1 MRSADRRAARSAA
14 RSLAREP
21 NDGAAVLT
29 PEMLGRT
36 FAEAPDPELARIA
49 FSRVGDDATAREA
62 LARPEITEVAARLLG
77 FSSAAGDFL
86 VANPGEV
93 QALADISSRTGAALR
108 AELAG
113 DVGRLGP
120 LAGLRRFR
128 RRAMLRVA
136 ARDLAGAALDE
147 VVAEVSEIADA
158 CIAEAH
164 SLTDHPSLAIIGLG
178 KLGGHEL
185 NYASDVDLL
194 FVHGDTGPDAQEAAE
209 RAVAVFT
216 AMLSDS
222 SAEGIALRVD
232 VALRPGG
239 RAGALSR
246 SLGATLT
253 YYERESATWERQA
266 MIKARPVAG
275 DPEIGAGFLAGI
287 EPFVYPR
294 ELAPAAID
302 DVRRT
307 KVRLEEYIRQRGKEL
322 TEVKR
327 GRGGI
332 RDVEFAVQL
341 LQIVHGR
348 RAVQLRTPNTLAA
361 MHALAS
367 EGYVADADAE
377 ALAGAYRFL
386 RRVEHRLQIVRDL
399 QTHDLP
405 PGRRERT
412 TLARSL
418 GLTDADALAAEYE
431 RTTGLV
437 RSIHERLFYRPLLES
452 FAGPAQLHPSH
463 GTDRAATEELL
474 RGLSFTD
481 PARSYDVV
489 GRLVDPS
496 RRVGKVLANLF
507 PVIAPA
513 LALSPTPDA
522 ALVRLERLADAVGRL
537 PGGEDRAVAD
547 LLANDPIAARRLA
560 HVAAA
565 SSFATDLL
573 VADPSR
579 IRGLSDTLLGG
590 ATDAAGDL
598 ADAVARTAGRELTPR
613 ETGEALSAV
622 AVRVVREAL
631 AAAYADLERGVD
643 ADAGHAD
650 AESGLPLAV
659 IGMGKLGARELNVA
673 SDLDLMF
680 VYEGEGA
687 GAQRRAGRLAEQVLR
702 HIREA
707 GWEPDADL
715 RPEGR
720 NGPLAR
726 SIAGYLEYWQ
736 RYAETWEFQALLR
749 ARAVAGDPGLGRR
762 FELIA
767 ADAAFPHEG
776 ITIDRVADIRRMRE
790 RIERERVKPPE
801 AAKFHFK
808 LGIGSLADVQ
818 FAVELSLM
826 RHGSARPEIRSR
838 RTLEAIDRLA
848 AAKLMTGSAA
858 RDLGEA
864 FVFCTDV
871 KNALEMDRRVHA
883 DAVPPAHD
891 DQTALAR
898 RLGYEEYPRQSFI
911 DDYLRVTRRARRAM
925 ERVFSEETA
934 PA

>member
-1 MRSADRRAARSAA
+1 
-14 RSLAREP
+14 
-21 NDGAAVLT
+21 
-29 PEMLGRT
+29 MLGRT
-36 FAEAPDPELARIA
+36 FADAPDPELARVA
-49 FSRVGDDATAREA
+49 FSRVGDDPVAREA
-62 LARPEITEVAARLLG
+62 LARPEVTEVAARLLG
-77 FSSAAGDFL
+77 FSRAAADVF
-86 VANPGEV
+86 VAHPDEV
-93 QALADISSRTGAALR
+93 ASLADVSPRESGALR

-113 DVGRLGP
+113 DIDRLGSA
-120 LAGLRRFR
+120 AGLRRFR
-128 RRAMLRVA
+128 RRSMLRVA
-136 ARDLAGAALDE
+136 ARDLAGGTLDD
-147 VVAEVSEIADA
+147 VVAEISAIADA
-158 CIAEAH
+158 SIAEA
-164 SLTDHPSLAIIGLG
+164 LALVDGPGLAVIGLG
-178 KLGGHEL
+178 KLGGSEL

-194 FVHGDTGPDAQEAAE
+194 FVHHDPGPVAQAAAE
-209 RAVAVFT
+209 RAVALVT
-216 AMLSDS
+216 AML
-222 SAEGIALRVD
+222 AEPTADGLALRVD

-246 SLGATLT
+246 SLEATLA

-275 DPEIGAGFLAGI
+275 DHELGRGFVDGI
-287 EPFVYPR
+287 TPFVYPP
-294 ELAPAAID
+294 ELAPAAIE

-307 KVRLEEYIRQRGKEL
+307 KVRLEEYIRQRGKEFV
-322 TEVKR
+322 EVKR

-348 RAVQLRTPNTLAA
+348 RDPRLRTPNTLAA
-361 MHALAS
+361 LTALAI
-367 EGYVADADAE
+367 EGYVADADAT
-377 ALAGAYRFL
+377 ALADAYRFL

-405 PGRRERT
+405 PDRHART

-418 GLTDADALAAEYE
+418 DLPDADALAAEYE

-452 FAGPAQLHPSH
+452 FAGPTQLHPGH
-463 GTDRAATEELL
+463 GTDRPSTEELL
-474 RGLSFTD
+474 GGLGFAE
-481 PARSYDVV
+481 PARSYDVL
-489 GRLVDPS
+489 GRLVDPT
-496 RRVGKVLANLF
+496 RRIGKVLAHLF
-507 PVIAPA
+507 PVMAPA

-522 ALVRLERLADAVGRL
+522 ALVRLERIAEAVGEGR
-537 PGGEDRAVAD
+537 DVAD
-547 LLANDPIAARRLA
+547 LLATDPVAARRLA
-560 HVAAA
+560 HVAGT

-579 IRGLSDTLLGG
+579 ILGLSDTLLGG
-590 ATDAAGDL
+590 ETDAAGDL
-598 ADAVARTAGRELTPR
+598 VDAVARTAGRELSPR

-622 AVRVVREAL
+622 AVRVIRAALEA
-631 AAAYADLERGVD
+631 AEPPPDL
-643 ADAGHAD
+643 
-650 AESGLPLAV
+650 PFAV

-673 SDLDLMF
+673 SDLDLVF
-680 VYEGEGA
+680 VYDGEGSD
-687 GAQRRAGRLAEQVLR
+687 AQRSAGQLAERVLR
-702 HIREA
+702 LVREA

-736 RYAETWEFQALLR
+736 RYAETWEFQTLLR
-749 ARAVAGDPGLGRR
+749 ARAIAGDPDLGRR
-762 FELIA
+762 FELNA
-767 ADAAFPHEG
+767 ADAAFPPDG

-808 LGIGSLADVQ
+808 LGVGSLADVQ

-826 RHGSARPEIRSR
+826 RHGGSHPEIRSR

-848 AAKLMTGSAA
+848 AAKLMSGSVA

-871 KNALEMDRRVHA
+871 KNALEMDRRLHA
-883 DAVPPAHD
+883 EAVPPNPAE
-891 DQTALAR
+891 QTALAR

-925 ERVFSEETA
+925 ERVFSEEIS
-934 PA
+934 

>member
-1 MRSADRRAARSAA
+1 
-14 RSLAREP
+14 
-21 NDGAAVLT
+21 
-29 PEMLGRT
+29 MLGRT
-36 FAEAPDPELARIA
+36 FATAPDPELARVA
-49 FSRVGDDATAREA
+49 FSRVGDDPTAREA
-62 LARPEITEVAARLLG
+62 LARPEIIESAARLLG
-77 FSSAAGDFL
+77 FSRAAADFL
-86 VANPGEV
+86 VANPHEV
-93 QALADISSRTGAALR
+93 HALADVSARDGGALR
-108 AELAG
+108 AELAA
-113 DVGRLGP
+113 DVDGLGP
-120 LAGLRRFR
+120 VDGLRRFR
-128 RRAMLRVA
+128 RRAILRVA
-136 ARDLAGAALDE
+136 ARDLTGATLDE
-147 VVAEVSEIADA
+147 VLVEISAIADA
-158 CIAEAH
+158 CINEA
-164 SLTDHPSLAIIGLG
+164 LALAPGTGELAVIALG
-178 KLGGHEL
+178 KLGGFEL

-194 FVHGDTGPDAQEAAE
+194 FLHRDPGPAAQGAAE
-209 RAVAVFT
+209 GAVAAVT
-216 AMLSDS
+216 AMLAEPT
-222 SAEGIALRVD
+222 AEGIALRVD

-246 SLGATLT
+246 SLEATLA
-253 YYERESATWERQA
+253 YYDRESATWERQA

-275 DPEIGAGFLAGI
+275 DGDLGRAFVVGVT
-287 EPFVYPR
+287 PFVYPR
-294 ELAPAAID
+294 ELEQAAIE

-307 KVRLEEYIRQRGKEL
+307 KVRLEEYIRQRGKEF

-348 RAVQLRTPNTLAA
+348 RDARLRTPNTLAA
-361 MHALAS
+361 LRSLAL

-377 ALAGAYRFL
+377 ILADAYRFL

-405 PGRRERT
+405 AGRHART

-418 GLTDADALAAEYE
+418 ELPDADALTAEYE

-463 GTDRAATEELL
+463 GTDRPATEELL
-474 RGLSFTD
+474 GGLGFAE
-481 PARSYDVV
+481 PARSYDVL
-489 GRLVDPS
+489 GRLVDPT
-496 RRVGKVLANLF
+496 RRIGKVLGHLF
-507 PVIAPA
+507 PVMAPA

-522 ALVRLERLADAVGRL
+522 ALVRLERIAEAVGD
-537 PGGEDRAVAD
+537 ERAVAD
-547 LLANDPIAARRLA
+547 LLTTDPVAARRLA
-560 HVAAA
+560 HVAGA

-590 ATDAAGDL
+590 ETDAAGDL
-598 ADAVARTAGRELTPR
+598 ADAVARTAGRELSPR

-622 AVRVVREAL
+622 AVRVIGEAL
-631 AAAYADLERGVD
+631 EAAEPPADL
-643 ADAGHAD
+643 
-650 AESGLPLAV
+650 PFAV

-680 VYEGEGA
+680 VYEGEGSETQRAA
-687 GAQRRAGRLAEQVLR
+687 GQLAERILR
-702 HIREA
+702 SVRDA

-749 ARAVAGDPGLGRR
+749 ARAIAGDPDIGRR
-762 FELIA
+762 FELNA
-767 ADAAFPHEG
+767 ADAAFPPEG
-776 ITIDRVADIRRMRE
+776 ITIDRIADMRRMRE

-826 RHGSARPEIRSR
+826 RHGGEHHEVRSR

-848 AAKLMTGSAA
+848 AAKLMSGSVA

-871 KNALEMDRRVHA
+871 KNALEMDRRLHA
-883 DAVPPAHD
+883 EAVSPNPAE
-891 DQTALAR
+891 QTALAR

-925 ERVFSEETA
+925 ERVFSEEIA
-934 PA
+934 

>member
-1 MRSADRRAARSAA
+1 M
-14 RSLAREP
+14 
-21 NDGAAVLT
+21 LT

-36 FAEAPDPELARIA
+36 FARAPDPELARVA
-49 FSRVGDDATAREA
+49 FSRVGDDPNAREA
-62 LARPEITEVAARLLG
+62 LARPEITDVAARLLG
-77 FSSAAGDFL
+77 FSTAAADFL
-86 VANPGEV
+86 VAHPDEV
-93 QALADISSRTGAALR
+93 HALADVSARENGALR
-108 AELAG
+108 AELTA
-113 DVGRLGP
+113 DVDRLGP
-120 LAGLRRFR
+120 ADGLRRFR
-128 RRAMLRVA
+128 RRAILRVA
-136 ARDLAGAALDE
+136 ARDLTGATLDD
-147 VVAEVSEIADA
+147 VVVEISAIADA
-158 CIAEAH
+158 CIAEAMA
-164 SLTDHPSLAIIGLG
+164 LAPGTRDLAVIGLG
-178 KLGGHEL
+178 KLGGFEL

-194 FVHGDTGPDAQEAAE
+194 FLHRDPGPAAQEAAVG
-209 RAVAVFT
+209 AVAAVN
-216 AMLSDS
+216 AMLAEPT
-222 SAEGIALRVD
+222 AEGIALRVD

-239 RAGALSR
+239 RAGALCR
-246 SLGATLT
+246 SLEATLA
-253 YYERESATWERQA
+253 YYDRESATWERQA

-275 DPEIGAGFLAGI
+275 VQELGAGFVAGVA
-287 EPFVYPR
+287 PFVYPP
-294 ELAPAAID
+294 ELAPAAIE

-307 KVRLEEYIRQRGKEL
+307 KVRLEEYIRQRGKEFI
-322 TEVKR
+322 EVKR

-348 RAVQLRTPNTLAA
+348 RDARLRTPNTLAA
-361 MHALAS
+361 LRALAL

-386 RRVEHRLQIVRDL
+386 RSVEHRLQIVRDL

-405 PGRRERT
+405 PDRRART

-418 GLTDADALAAEYE
+418 GLADADELAVEYE
-431 RTTGLV
+431 RTTALV

-452 FAGPAQLHPSH
+452 FAGPAQLQPTH

-474 RGLSFTD
+474 GGLGFAEPT
-481 PARSYDVV
+481 RSYDVL
-489 GRLVDPS
+489 GRLVDPT
-496 RRVGKVLANLF
+496 RRIGKVLAHLF
-507 PVIAPA
+507 PVMAPA

-522 ALVRLERLADAVGRL
+522 ALVRLERIAEAVGEGR
-537 PGGEDRAVAD
+537 DVAD
-547 LLANDPIAARRLA
+547 LLTTDPVAARRLA

-573 VADPSR
+573 VADPVR
-579 IRGLSDTLLGG
+579 IRGLSDTLL
-590 ATDAAGDL
+590 AAETDAPGDL
-598 ADAVARTAGRELTPR
+598 VSAVARTVGREYTPR

-622 AVRVVREAL
+622 AVRVVRDAL
-631 AAAYADLERGVD
+631 AAAEPPGDL
-643 ADAGHAD
+643 
-650 AESGLPLAV
+650 PFAV

-680 VYEGEGA
+680 VYEGEGPDS
-687 GAQRRAGRLAEQVLR
+687 QRRAAAIAEQVLR
-702 HIREA
+702 GVRDA

-749 ARAVAGDPGLGRR
+749 ARAIAGPPDLGRR
-762 FELIA
+762 FELNA
-767 ADAAFPHEG
+767 ADAAFPPEG
-776 ITIDRVADIRRMRE
+776 ITIDRVADIRYMRE

-808 LGIGSLADVQ
+808 LGVGSLADVQ

-826 RHGSARPEIRSR
+826 RHGGQHPEVRSR

-848 AAKLMTGSAA
+848 AAKLMPGSVA

-871 KNALEMDRRVHA
+871 KNALEMDRRLHA
-883 DAVPPAHD
+883 EAVPPSPP

-925 ERVFSEETA
+925 ERVFSEEIL